1 VLPLNRFKLQYLG
14 AAAIAGLVFGSVP
27 ARSHQVE
34 VQNDIGATIHIE
46 PNDTPRAGRSA
57 LTWFA
62 LTRRGGR
69 TIPLAQCSCTL
80 KVYAQPRRS
89 DAAPVLTPSLQ
100 AVSAERYEG
109 IPGAEFAFPEPGA
122 YELELS
128 GRPQAG
134 AEFAPF
140 VLTFDVTVSR

>member
-1 VLPLNRFKLQYLG
+1 MKCLG
-14 AAAIAGLVFGSVP
+14 FAAIAGLALSSVP

-34 VQNDIGATIHIE
+34 IQNDIGATIHIE

-62 LTRRGGR
+62 LAKRGGQ
-69 TIPLAQCSCTL
+69 TIPLAQCACTL
-80 KVYAQPRRS
+80 RVYARPRGG
-89 DAAPVLTPSLQ
+89 DAAPVLTPSLR
-100 AVSAERYEG
+100 AVSAERYDG

-128 GRPQAG
+128 GRPRAG
-134 AEFAPF
+134 ADFAPF